1 MRGRPQSSAKN
12 DRTDFS
18 SLPPAKFEI
27 KFDGFIIIMS
37 FPGLVKW
44 SG

>member
-18 SLPPAKFEI
+18 SLPAKFEI
-27 KFDGFIIIMS
+27 KFDGLIIIMS